1 MHFAGLTFPEL
12 GCIIDLSTRG
22 NEREVNKMIIITK
35 RKNIESAIAGGFI
48 MKQLTKN
55 IYIAR
60 MYGNKELHPIGYHIP
75 ILIIVKNS

>member
-1 MHFAGLTFPEL
+1 
-12 GCIIDLSTRG
+12 
-22 NEREVNKMIIITK
+22 MIIIK
-35 RKNIESAIAGGFI
+35 RKNIELAIAGGFI
-48 MKQLTKN
+48 IKQLTKN